1 MSHVGSVNGNNDSLA
16 AQTVSRSVAGAAETA
31 SKEAALGS
39 EAKADNTSNVTEAPK
54 TATPAPKKS
63 IFVKKDNMKSTPA
76 PKKSIFVKMDNV
88 KSTPALQSEASEKN
102 TNTETTQVKE
112 AYEAYE
118 VYEANNREQVNAE
131 AELSVFA

>member
-63 IFVKKDNMKSTPA
+63 IFVK
-76 PKKSIFVKMDNV
+76 MDNV